1 MGKDGH
7 DSHRQSLELCAG
19 PESGTVYARRMSQK
33 MPPQEMFEQGL
44 EKRRAVM
51 GAEFV
56 DRAFAG
62 GEDAFG
68 ADFQRFMTEYAWGAV
83 WGRGGLTDR
92 ERHMVTIGIL
102 AALGREKELAGHLR
116 ATANTGVSE
125 RDLSDV
131 LHQVAIYAG
140 VPAALSAVNATKEML
155 AKRHSKEPN
164 K

>member
-1 MGKDGH
+1 
-7 DSHRQSLELCAG
+7 
-19 PESGTVYARRMSQK
+19 MSDQT
-33 MPPQEMFEQGL
+33 PSQDLFEQGL

-51 GAEFV
+51 GTEFV
-56 DRAFAG
+56 DRAFTG

-83 WGRGGLTDR
+83 WGRGNLTDR

-102 AALGREKELAGHLR
+102 AALGRAGELAGHVR

-131 LHQVAIYAG
+131 LHQVAVYAG
-140 VPAALSAVNATKEML
+140 VPAALGAYNV
-155 AKRHSKEPN
+155 AKQVYAEQAQERPGKPE
-164 K
+164 

>member
-1 MGKDGH
+1 
-7 DSHRQSLELCAG
+7 
-19 PESGTVYARRMSQK
+19 

-68 ADFQRFMTEYAWGAV
+68 ADFQRFMTADFQRFMTEYAWGAV

-116 ATANTGVSE
+116 ATTNTGVSE

-155 AKRHSKEPN
+155 AKRCSGEPN

>member
-1 MGKDGH
+1 MRGV
-7 DSHRQSLELCAG
+7 
-19 PESGTVYARRMSQK
+19 TVYARRMSQ
-33 MPPQEMFEQGL
+33 EMFERGL

-56 DRAFAG
+56 ERAFAG

-68 ADFQRFMTEYAWGAV
+68 ADFQRFLTEYAWGAV

-131 LHQVAIYAG
+131 LHQVAVYAG
-140 VPAALSAVNATKEML
+140 VPAALSAVKAAQDILKGAPAGEQPKE
-155 AKRHSKEPN
+155 
-164 K
+164 

>member
-1 MGKDGH
+1 
-7 DSHRQSLELCAG
+7 
-19 PESGTVYARRMSQK
+19 
-33 MPPQEMFEQGL
+33 MFEQGL

-51 GAEFV
+51 TREYV
-56 DRAFAG
+56 DKNFEG

-83 WGRGGLTDR
+83 WGRGNLTDR
-92 ERHMVTIGIL
+92 ERHMVTLGIL
-102 AALGREKELAGHLR
+102 AALGRENELAGHIR

-140 VPAALSAVNATKEML
+140 VPAALSGFNT
-155 AKRHSKEPN
+155 AKRVFVARDEAGGAGQK
-164 K
+164 